1 MIVLAFAMLLTC
13 GAWAQGQRREFN
25 AADMAQRRTENLE
38 KQLNLDSIQS
48 KKVYALYLEQADSMK
63 VRMEKMFQGAQ
74 QGGGQRMQMTDEQRA
89 SMKAEQEAFD
99 AKMKAIL
106 TEDQYAKYQKL
117 PRGGFGG
124 RRGGGQGGGQQGGEQ
139 QN

>member
-1 MIVLAFAMLLTC
+1 
-13 GAWAQGQRREFN
+13 
-25 AADMAQRRTENLE
+25 
-38 KQLNLDSIQS
+38 
-48 KKVYALYLEQADSMK
+48 MK